1 MPTSESRTE
10 SMSLSPQAV
19 AIFSKLL
26 SWCRTFSTNKKAA
39 DRSWNRSDCEDATL
53 VSATFRNIPWIR
65 RRERIESAVSTK
77 CFGRKKRKGPGSGH
91 NWGPTVAGS
100 CCPLF
105 RYGGLCYQIMGCSC
119 DLMVVVMSE
128 YTVLDHG
135 RCCLQVS
142 YSR

>member
-1 MPTSESRTE
+1 MIYMELSSKALVITGADDQRYWQHMPTSESRTE

-39 DRSWNRSDCEDATL
+39 ERSWNRSDCEDATL

-91 NWGPTVAGS
+91 NWGPTVD
-100 CCPLF
+100 
-105 RYGGLCYQIMGCSC
+105 YGML
-119 DLMVVVMSE
+119 L
-128 YTVLDHG
+128 
-135 RCCLQVS
+135 
-142 YSR
+142 